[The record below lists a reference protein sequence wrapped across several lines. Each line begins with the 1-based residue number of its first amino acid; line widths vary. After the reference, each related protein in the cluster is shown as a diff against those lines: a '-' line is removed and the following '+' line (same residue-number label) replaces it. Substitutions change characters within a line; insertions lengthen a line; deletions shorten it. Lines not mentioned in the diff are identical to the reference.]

1 MIDDHSS
8 DMLDMTCGVPQGSVL
23 GPILFIIY
31 INDICNV
38 SDVVKCVLFADD
50 INIFCSEKKLTDLQL
65 TLNRELGKLFVWFSV
80 NKLSLNL
87 SKTNYI
93 LFRNRSADTDLNICI
108 TTINVTRVQSSKF
121 LGIIIDENLNW
132 KPHIQ
137 LVKSKLSKTLS
148 IMYNASKLI
157 NYEGMFT
164 LYCSLVLPYLTYCC
178 EIWGNTYTTNV
189 NCLYVIQKKL
199 VRIIHHEG
207 SLAHTNCLFQQM
219 HSLKF
224 HELESDV
231 YIRLWRK
238 VMECIASRRLE
249 ACIHLKLKLKHTYYH
264 TTMTKIINKS
274 VIMLYDITLLM
285 FIGIIRNIFVLY
297 YYTTAFKN

>member
-8 DMLDMTCGVPQGSVL
+8 DLLDMTCGVPQGSVL

-31 INDICNV
+31 INDICNI

-50 INIFCSEKKLTDLQL
+50 TNIFCSERNL

-108 TTINVTRVQSSKF
+108 NTINVTRVQSSKF

-132 KPHIQ
+132 KTHIQ

-148 IMYNASKLI
+148 IIYKASKLI
-157 NYEGMFT
+157 NYEGMVT
-164 LYCSLVLPYLTYCC
+164 LYCSLFLPYLTYCY
-178 EIWGNTYTTNV
+178 EIWGN
-189 NCLYVIQKKL
+189 
-199 VRIIHHEG
+199 
-207 SLAHTNCLFQQM
+207 
-219 HSLKF
+219 
-224 HELESDV
+224 
-231 YIRLWRK
+231 
-238 VMECIASRRLE
+238 
-249 ACIHLKLKLKHTYYH
+249 
-264 TTMTKIINKS
+264 
-274 VIMLYDITLLM
+274 
-285 FIGIIRNIFVLY
+285 
-297 YYTTAFKN
+297 